1 MHVLLLLLPAKLIHL
16 LLLPATLKQWIKNA
30 APKGG
35 ALFIGRYATVTLTRQ
50 EFRGNQAVEAGGA
63 VASAANKKT
72 KKAGFPIVIQDSLFV
87 NNAAQLPVHSDQR
100 YNFTCTRCTVHC
112 DYDYDYMYCY
122 RVLPAITK
130 TNTTATQLP
139 LSSADVVK
147 SGGMAFGGALDL
159 NRASARLVDCDFQH
173 NKAAVGGG

>member
-1 MHVLLLLLPAKLIHL
+1 
-16 LLLPATLKQWIKNA
+16 
-30 APKGG
+30 
-35 ALFIGRYATVTLTRQ
+35 
-50 EFRGNQAVEAGGA
+50 
-63 VASAANKKT
+63 
-72 KKAGFPIVIQDSLFV
+72 
-87 NNAAQLPVHSDQR
+87 
-100 YNFTCTRCTVHC
+100 
-112 DYDYDYMYCY
+112 MYCY